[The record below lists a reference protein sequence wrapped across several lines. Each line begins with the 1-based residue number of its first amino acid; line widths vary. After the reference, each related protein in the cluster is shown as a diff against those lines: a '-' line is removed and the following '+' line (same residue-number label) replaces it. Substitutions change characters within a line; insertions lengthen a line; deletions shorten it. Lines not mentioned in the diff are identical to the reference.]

1 MSVYFIFRIREHMN
15 LRQKE
20 MIEDRKEGEELK
32 KLGIQYH
39 LEKER
44 LESIKIDEKQQL
56 KVDNMNQIR
65 DRSAIKDMQQ
75 RQEEVIQ
82 CFHE

>member
-1 MSVYFIFRIREHMN
+1 MSVFFIFRIREHMN
-15 LRQKE
+15 LREKE
-20 MIEDRKEGEELK
+20 TIEDRKEGEELK

-44 LESIKIDEKQQL
+44 LESIKIDEKQQM

-65 DRSAIKDMQQ
+65 DRSTIKDMQQ